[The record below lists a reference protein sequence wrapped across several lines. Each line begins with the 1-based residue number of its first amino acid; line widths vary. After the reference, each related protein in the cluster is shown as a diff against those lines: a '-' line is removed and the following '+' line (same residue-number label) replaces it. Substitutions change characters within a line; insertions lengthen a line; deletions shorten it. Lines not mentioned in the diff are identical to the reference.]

1 MTPGS
6 IGSGGRAAGMYT
18 AGFYTVKECTELPDL
33 SAYLTALE
41 PRVVG
46 QPLQAVTLARPF
58 SFGASTR
65 REAAIGRRVKRL
77 RLSGNGLSSSSRMT
91 SISCCT

>member
-1 MTPGS
+1 M
-6 IGSGGRAAGMYT
+6 
-18 AGFYTVKECTELPDL
+18 PDL

-58 SFGASTR
+58 FLRSVDPPL
-65 REAAIGRRVKRL
+65 EAAIGRRVKRL
-77 RLSGNGLSSSSRMT
+77 QASRET
-91 SISCCT
+91 DCLRARG